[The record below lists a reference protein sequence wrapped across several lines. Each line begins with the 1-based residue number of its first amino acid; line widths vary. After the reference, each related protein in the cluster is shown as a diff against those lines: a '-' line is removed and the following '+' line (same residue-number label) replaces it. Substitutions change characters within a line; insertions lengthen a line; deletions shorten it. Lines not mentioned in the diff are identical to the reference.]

1 MKSVPRLIRRA
12 VGLLFLCFVLLVA
25 VNLLLLGLVAST
37 QMENARPWSTAE
49 EISATLSRTEDGYVL
64 SAAGRNLLRAS
75 GAWAML
81 ID

>member
-49 EISATLSRTEDGYVL
+49 EISATLSRNSIISWNFHVVFTCKNGN
-64 SAAGRNLLRAS
+64 GGFS
-75 GAWAML
+75 G
-81 ID
+81 